1 MHWGGTGC
9 VAAEKLN
16 TFTMDEYV
24 VTASR
29 YAKADLDIAADTDV
43 ITSERIEAIGATN
56 VQQVL
61 QTVPGLVYQSK
72 GPGGASLGS
81 MTSKI
86 SMRGVEKGTLVL
98 LNGTPINYRGLYNLE
113 NIPVET
119 IERIEIVKGG
129 GSVLYGSEAT
139 GGVVNIITKEKL
151 PNVIK
156 AGLGNYDRQNY
167 DLTFQADK
175 LGVAYTYDKWG
186 DIGKTSDSVTALSSS
201 TDKNMSN
208 HFNGSEKITFL

>member
-1 MHWGGTGC
+1 MKKMTKAMLMTVLILGT
-9 VAAEKLN
+9 VSIDTAVYASELN

-29 YAKADLDIAADTDV
+29 YAKADLDVAADTDV

-81 MTSKI
+81 MTSKV

-113 NIPVET
+113 NIPV
-119 IERIEIVKGG
+119 
-129 GSVLYGSEAT
+129 
-139 GGVVNIITKEKL
+139 
-151 PNVIK
+151 
-156 AGLGNYDRQNY
+156 
-167 DLTFQADK
+167 
-175 LGVAYTYDKWG
+175 
-186 DIGKTSDSVTALSSS
+186 
-201 TDKNMSN
+201 
-208 HFNGSEKITFL
+208 